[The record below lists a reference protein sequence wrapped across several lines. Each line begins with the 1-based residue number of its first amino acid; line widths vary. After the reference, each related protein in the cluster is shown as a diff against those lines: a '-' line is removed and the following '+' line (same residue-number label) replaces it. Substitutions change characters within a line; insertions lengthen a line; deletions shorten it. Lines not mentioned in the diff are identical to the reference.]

1 MCSKRRS
8 KSTLTSNS
16 LTKPAP
22 DMRSA
27 MDCSQAMEESQF
39 VGYSGLLRAWTIRC
53 PSSLE
58 MPWSLT

>member
-1 MCSKRRS
+1 
-8 KSTLTSNS
+8 
-16 LTKPAP
+16 
-22 DMRSA
+22 